1 MDSVQI
7 VLGIL
12 LLVSAVF
19 LVVAV
24 LMQNGSKHGLS
35 GAISG
40 GAETYFGK
48 QKGSTIE
55 KRLSKLTIVVAII
68 FVVIVLVMYVIQDQV
83 DLAGSVNA
91 GTTAAETTA
100 DVSDKGTEKN
110 EPKETTAAPGTDAGT
125 EAPEGTKAPADGT
138 DAG

>member
-68 FVVIVLVMYVIQDQV
+68 FVVIVLVMYVMQDQY
-83 DLAGSVNA
+83 DLLGSSNA
-91 GTTAAETTA
+91 GTTAAETTSVA
-100 DVSDKGTEKN
+100 DGTGTS
-110 EPKETTAAPGTDAGT
+110 EPEAIGTDAPSTDAGT
-125 EAPEGTKAPADGT
+125 EVPDVGTDAPEVGT

>member
-1 MDSVQI
+1 MNTVQI

-24 LMQNGSKHGLS
+24 LMQDSKKHGLS

-48 QKGSTIE
+48 QKGSTMSR
-55 KRLSKLTIVVAII
+55 RLSKLTVIIAIV
-68 FVVIVLVMYVIQDQV
+68 FVIIVLVMYVMQDQV
-83 DLAGSVNA
+83 NFNDVVNNNSA
-91 GTTAAETTA
+91 STNAAEGTGT
-100 DVSDKGTEKN
+100 SEPEETGTE
-110 EPKETTAAPGTDAGT
+110 EPEGTGT
-125 EAPEGTKAPADGT
+125 EAPEGTEAEPSGT
-138 DAG
+138 TAA

>member
-1 MDSVQI
+1 MSTVQI

-24 LMQNGSKHGLS
+24 LMQNGKSHGLS

-40 GAETYFGK
+40 GAETFFGK

-55 KRLSKLTIVVAII
+55 KRLSKLTTVVAII
-68 FVVIVLVMYVIQDQV
+68 FVIIVLVMYIMQDQT
-83 DLAGSVNA
+83 DFDKLYNDYLASSTTAA
-91 GTTAAETTA
+91 GTTGASDTTGTTSDTTTAADSGNSSETTGTSEVTTAAE
-100 DVSDKGTEKN
+100 
-110 EPKETTAAPGTDAGT
+110 
-125 EAPEGTKAPADGT
+125 
-138 DAG
+138 